1 MKLGESMLKKPLHSG
16 HRSRIRDKFV
26 ASEFDNFND
35 HEIIEMLLFYSIP
48 RVDTN
53 PIAHELLNHFG
64 SLSSVLDST
73 IESLKDFGLSE
84 RSATFLNMI
93 PELSMAYICDKN
105 YNHKKIFR
113 ESAFKKRVVSYY
125 LRNQKNVILLALFD
139 ATGTEL
145 FFGPFL
151 YDDNDVLASKFTNL
165 SMKYCASSSLICT
178 RSNSGLAVPSIEDI
192 ETITSICNSLN
203 SINVWMK
210 NWYVVS
216 DTDLKSMSGRQEYS
230 HLFVSKKQT

>member
-73 IESLKDFGLSE
+73 IESLKDFDG
-84 RSATFLNMI
+84 I
-93 PELSMAYICDKN
+93 
-105 YNHKKIFR
+105 
-113 ESAFKKRVVSYY
+113 Y
-125 LRNQKNVILLALFD
+125 L
-139 ATGTEL
+139 
-145 FFGPFL
+145 
-151 YDDNDVLASKFTNL
+151 
-165 SMKYCASSSLICT
+165 
-178 RSNSGLAVPSIEDI
+178 
-192 ETITSICNSLN
+192 
-203 SINVWMK
+203 
-210 NWYVVS
+210 
-216 DTDLKSMSGRQEYS
+216 
-230 HLFVSKKQT
+230 